1 MRLDLI
7 ESKVF
12 RVVGLSL
19 TAVAVV
25 LVGLALWGR
34 YSVFSE
40 HKELERRRLWEQ
52 EMAQLMEQETLAEGM
67 SRGVVRAT
75 LGPPDSTFGGG
86 ELTETW
92 YYNRTQ
98 IYGEVLLRFERDLLV
113 RVERIQQGPVPPID
127 QLQ

>member
-7 ESKVF
+7 ESKVL

-25 LVGLALWGR
+25 IVGLALWGR
-34 YSVFSE
+34 YRVFSE
-40 HKELERRRLWEQ
+40 QKELERRHQWEQ
-52 EMAQLMEQETLAEGM
+52 EMAQLMEQERLVEGM
-67 SRGVVRAT
+67 SRGVVRVT
-75 LGPPDSTFGGG
+75 LGPPDSTFGEG

-92 YYNRTQ
+92 YYNQTL

-113 RVERIQQGPVPPID
+113 RVERVQQEPVPPID
-127 QLQ
+127 QQ